1 MKNGR
6 RIISMLILLLIAGS
20 LFGCAASQPPKEDA
34 PEQSTTVPHLGPSAL
49 VTKPDDFDVAGFPLP
64 QIRLHN
70 MPQGWMEQYIGED
83 GCFVL
88 VHSRQELMDLIDQF
102 PGTAID
108 STGYDDAFF
117 AENRLVVIP
126 RTSNSGS
133 VRYTAKI
140 TQENGVVNIT
150 LAGRL
155 DGEGT
160 MDMAD
165 WLVFVDLPIQKY
177 GADTPVSVPAAGGSN
192 PVEK

>member
-6 RIISMLILLLIAGS
+6 RIISMLLLLLFAVS
-20 LFGCAASQPPKEDA
+20 LFGCAASQPPKDETH
-34 PEQSTTVPHLGPSAL
+34 EQSTTAPYLGPSAL
-49 VTKPDDFDVAGFPLP
+49 VTKPDEFDVAGFPLP

-70 MPQGWMEQYIGED
+70 MPQGWMEKYTGED
-83 GCFVL
+83 GCFIL
-88 VHSRQELMDLIDQF
+88 VQSRQELMELIQQF

-117 AENRLVVIP
+117 GENRLVVIP

-140 TQENGVVNIT
+140 TRENGVVNIT

-155 DGEGT
+155 AGEGT

-165 WLVFVDLPIQKY
+165 WLVFVDLPVQEY
-177 GADTPVSVPAAGGSN
+177 GADTPVSVPAPAGSN